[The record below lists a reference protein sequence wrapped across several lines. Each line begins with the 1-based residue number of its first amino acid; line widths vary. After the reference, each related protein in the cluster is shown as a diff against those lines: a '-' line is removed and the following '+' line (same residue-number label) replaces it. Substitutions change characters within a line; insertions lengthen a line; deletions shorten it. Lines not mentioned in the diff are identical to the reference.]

1 MPVPALVVTGM
12 FFSPL
17 IVSMIAL
24 RRLDRD
30 RIGDPGL
37 RIEPI
42 GRRGLRAAGERG
54 LHRRRRILLAQTDQA
69 GQRAVDIDVQGRLL
83 EGLLDPRIGDAGDLL
98 DPRQQLV
105 GVFPVRLQVV
115 ADDLQ
120 VDRRG
125 HAEIQD
131 LADHVGRQEGE
142 GGAGKLARQ
151 LLAHRLDVV
160 RRRRVVRLEA
170 DQDVGVLDADR
181 PRIVVGHVD
190 AADAEPDIV
199 DDAVQLIGRDDLA
212 DRFADPVGEL
222 GGLFDPRAGL
232 RPHMHLDLAAIDAR
246 EEVLAEI
253 RGKRERE
260 QGEAH
265 EPGDQLAA
273 VVQTELEQTAIA
285 RCGWPRSGA
294 RSPAGIA
301 PADCGWAWQG

>member
-1 MPVPALVVTGM
+1 MLGVRWIVARPPSSCELAPVPFGRHRHVLQPAHRADV
-12 FFSPL
+12 
-17 IVSMIAL
+17 AL

-30 RIGDPGL
+30 RIGDAGL
-37 RIEPI
+37 RIEPV

-54 LHRRRRILLAQTDQA
+54 QHGRRRILLAETDQP
-69 GQRAVDIDVQGRLL
+69 GQRTVDIDVQGRLL
-83 EGLLDPRIGDAGDLL
+83 ERLLDPRIGDAGDPF

-105 GVFPVRLQVV
+105 GVFPVRLQIV
-115 ADDLQ
+115 ADHLQ

-181 PRIVVGHVD
+181 PRVVVGHVD
-190 AADAEPDIV
+190 AADAEADVV
-199 DDAVQLIGRDDLA
+199 DDAVQLIGRNDLV

-222 GGLFDPRAGL
+222 GGLLDPRAGL
-232 RPHMHLDLAAIDAR
+232 RPHMDLDLPAIDAR
-246 EEVLAEI
+246 EEVLAEV
-253 RGKRERE
+253 GSKRERE

-265 EPGDQLAA
+265 EPGDQLGA
-273 VVQTELEQTAIA
+273 VVQSRA
-285 RCGWPRSGA
+285 GA
-294 RSPAGIA
+294 DRA
-301 PADCGWAWQG
+301 